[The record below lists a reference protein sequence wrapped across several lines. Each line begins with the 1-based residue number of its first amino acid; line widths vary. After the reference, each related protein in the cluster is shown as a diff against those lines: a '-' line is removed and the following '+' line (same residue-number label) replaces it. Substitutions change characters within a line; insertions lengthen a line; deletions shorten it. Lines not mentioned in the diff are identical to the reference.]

1 MSLKSVKEAE
11 ANVQQLTIT
20 IDGETFKA
28 ATVKVYNKQKKDISI
43 PGFRKGKVPMMMVEK
58 LYGKGVFYEDALND
72 LYPEA
77 VESAIAESGIK
88 AVSSPYD
95 VDVVSIG
102 EEGVELTVKIAT
114 QPKAD
119 VGTYKGLSAEKPDS
133 KITEA
138 EINSEID
145 RLREQNSRIID
156 VDDRAAAMG
165 DIANIDF
172 EGFVDGVAFDGG
184 KAEAFDLT
192 LGSGQFIPGFEEQI
206 AGKAIGEEFDVNVT
220 FPAEYTP
227 ELASKDAVF
236 KCKLNSLSVK
246 ELPELDDEFAK
257 DLGEY
262 DTLAELK
269 AGIKEELGKHKK
281 EHAENAFENA
291 LREQLVENLKAD
303 IPAIMIDEAAK
314 QNKDQMIDRFQSQGI
329 SFEQYLAYTGMDEK
343 VLDEQIRTEAEKG
356 VKLRLAL
363 ETIAE
368 LEALEATEED
378 INAEYDKIATTYGID
393 IETVKKLAPV
403 DGIKADIVV
412 QKAMKVVV
420 DNAKAAKKKAAPK
433 KKAAA
438 AEDGEKAEKPA
449 PKKRTT
455 KKAEEKKADDA
466 E

>member
-1 MSLKSVKEAE
+1 
-11 ANVQQLTIT
+11 
-20 IDGETFKA
+20 
-28 ATVKVYNKQKKDISI
+28 
-43 PGFRKGKVPMMMVEK
+43 
-58 LYGKGVFYEDALND
+58 
-72 LYPEA
+72 
-77 VESAIAESGIK
+77 
-88 AVSSPYD
+88 
-95 VDVVSIG
+95 
-102 EEGVELTVKIAT
+102 
-114 QPKAD
+114 
-119 VGTYKGLSAEKPDS
+119 
-133 KITEA
+133 
-138 EINSEID
+138 
-145 RLREQNSRIID
+145 
-156 VDDRAAAMG
+156 
-165 DIANIDF
+165 
-172 EGFVDGVAFDGG
+172 
-184 KAEAFDLT
+184 
-192 LGSGQFIPGFEEQI
+192 
-206 AGKAIGEEFDVNVT
+206 
-220 FPAEYTP
+220 
-227 ELASKDAVF
+227 
-236 KCKLNSLSVK
+236 
-246 ELPELDDEFAK
+246 
-257 DLGEY
+257 
-262 DTLAELK
+262 
-269 AGIKEELGKHKK
+269 
-281 EHAENAFENA
+281 
-291 LREQLVENLKAD
+291 
-303 IPAIMIDEAAK
+303 MIDEAAK